1 MAVKASATVS
11 LVRVDNGADAQA
23 VRLNVTADRFYSTD
37 GTNYTP
43 DAITITANFQNCS
56 LDIWQYS
63 VNGTTWANIT
73 NGQHGFTISG
83 NTVTLSKNSD
93 LFTDTCLAVH
103 IKVLSNIANVID
115 TVTISRYTDYKSTIG
130 DINDHLDGVENIV
143 TNNQSSVEQKLDEI
157 RVSVTE
163 TQQAQVTI
171 DEQIIQLRQ
180 DMSTQISQTAE
191 GINMTIQELYTQISD
206 LGETSEL
213 MKTYFKVTAD
223 GLAIAQDGNP
233 VSTLMG
239 YDHFA
244 VLVNEEEVVQIY
256 QDSLSVANGIFE
268 TSLRIGHIKLN
279 SYSDGVAIE
288 WAGD

>member
-43 DAITITANFQNCS
+43 DTITITANFQNCS

-63 VNGTTWANIT
+63 TNGTTWANIT
-73 NGQHGFTISG
+73 SGQHGFTISG

-143 TNNQSSVEQKLDEI
+143 TSNQSSIEEKLDEI
-157 RVSVTE
+157 RLSVTE
-163 TQQAQVTI
+163 TQQAQVTVNN
-171 DEQIIQLRQ
+171 QITQLRQ
-180 DMSTQISQTAE
+180 EMSTEISQTAE
-191 GINMTIQELYTQISD
+191 GINITIQELYSQISD

-213 MKTYFKVTAD
+213 MKTYFKATSD
-223 GLAIAQDGNP
+223 GLMIAQDGNP

-256 QDSLSVANGIFE
+256 QDSLSVANAIFN
-268 TSLRIGHIKLN
+268 TSLRIGHIKFN
-279 SYSDGVAIE
+279 AYSDGVAVE

>member
-1 MAVKASATVS
+1 MAVKARASVT

-37 GTNYTP
+37 GTTYTP

-63 VNGTTWANIT
+63 INGTTWGNIV
-73 NGQHGFTISG
+73 NNQHGFTLNG
-83 NTVTLSKNSD
+83 NIVTLAKTSD

-103 IKVLSNIANVID
+103 IKVLSNIVNVLD
-115 TVTISRYTDYKSTIG
+115 TVTISKYTDYKSTVD
-130 DINDHLDGVENIV
+130 DINDHLNGVENII
-143 TNNQSSVEQKLDEI
+143 TSNQSSIEEKLDEI
-157 RVSVTE
+157 RLSVTE
-163 TQQAQVTI
+163 TQQAQVTVNNQLT
-171 DEQIIQLRQ
+171 QIRQ
-180 DMSTQISQTAE
+180 EMSTEISQTAE
-191 GINMTIQELYTQISD
+191 GINLTIQELYSQISN

-213 MKTYFKVTAD
+213 MKTYFKATTN

-244 VLVNEEEVVQIY
+244 VLVNDEEVVQIY
-256 QDSLSVANGIFE
+256 QDSLRVANGIFE
-268 TSLRIGHIKLN
+268 TSLRVGNIKFN
-279 SYSDGVAIE
+279 DYSDGVALE